1 MGKVVKLF
9 VKSAVH
15 MKKIFFFLLILAII
29 SSCSN
34 KGNGELTGVQ
44 NRPKFYQPDPT
55 GMAFIPL
62 GTYVMGVG
70 EEDVPYTQMN
80 NPKRVTVSSF
90 YMDETEITNNE
101 YRQFVYWVRDSIA
114 RDLLGQMNPEEFL
127 IEENVKT
134 GELYDPPFLNW
145 KTKIEWTEEE
155 TAQTLEEM
163 YLPENERYFRKKEI
177 DTRKLRYRYF
187 WIDLNAAARKDYS
200 QPADA
205 TDGAFANRP
214 QGREDRSVY
223 VHQEE
228 INVYPDTLCWIHDF
242 PYSYNEPLT
251 QSYFWHPTYDHYPV
265 VGVNW
270 NQARAFCVWR
280 TALFNNYLQSKKQAG
295 LNDFRL
301 PSEAEWEWAARG
313 GYEAN
318 PFPWGGP
325 YSKNEKGCLLA
336 NFKPNR
342 GNYVDDGGTTPVIVG
357 HYNANSFGLYDMSGN
372 VSEWTRSAF
381 DKAVNIITWDLNPDY
396 VYNAKPEDPIAMKR
410 KIIKGGSWKD
420 IEYYLLVS
428 TRDYEYQ
435 DTAKSYVGFRC
446 VQPYLGRS
454 KGDNPSKASNVY

>member
-1 MGKVVKLF
+1 MGKVVTLTE
-9 VKSAVH
+9 KSAVL
-15 MKKIFFFLLILAII
+15 MRKLFFFLFITAII

-34 KGNGELTGVQ
+34 SGNGELTGVQ
-44 NRPKFYQPDPT
+44 DRPKFNQPDPY

-70 EEDVPYTQMN
+70 EEDVPYSKMNTQ
-80 NPKRVTVSSF
+80 KRVTISSF

-101 YRQFVYWVRDSIA
+101 YRQFVYWVKDSMA
-114 RDLLGQMNPEEFL
+114 RTLLGDINPEEFL
-127 IEENVKT
+127 IEENTET

-145 KTKIEWTEEE
+145 E
-155 TAQTLEEM
+155 TAIDWQDEEVVLTLEELF
-163 YLPENERYFRKKEI
+163 LPENERYFRKKQL
-177 DTRKLRYRYF
+177 DTRKMRYRYF
-187 WIDLNAAARKDYS
+187 WIDLKSAARKDYS
-200 QPADA
+200 QEADP
-205 TDGAFANRP
+205 TDAGFANRR
-214 QGREDRSVY
+214 QGMDDRSVY
-223 VHQEE
+223 VREE
-228 INVYPDTLCWIHDF
+228 VINVYPDTLCWIHDF

-280 TALFNNYLQSKKQAG
+280 SALFNTYLNSKDQST

-325 YSKNEKGCLLA
+325 YSRNEKGCLLA

-342 GNYVDDGGTTPVIVG
+342 GNYVDDGGVTPVIAG
-357 HYNANSFGLYDMSGN
+357 HFEANSFGLYDMSGN

-381 DKAVNIITWDLNPDY
+381 DKTSGVMTWDMNPDY
-396 VYNAKPEDPIAMKR
+396 EYNAKPDDPIAMKR
-410 KIIKGGSWKD
+410 KVIKGGSWKD

-446 VQPYLGRS
+446 VMPYLGRS
-454 KGDNPSKASNVY
+454 KGDNPSRASNVY

>member
-1 MGKVVKLF
+1 MGKVVTLF

-15 MKKIFFFLLILAII
+15 MRKLFFFLFVTAII

-34 KGNGELTGVQ
+34 SGNGELTGVQ
-44 NRPKFYQPDPT
+44 DRPKFYQPDPY

-70 EEDVPYTQMN
+70 EEDVPYSKISS
-80 NPKRVTVSSF
+80 PKRVTVSSF

-101 YRQFVYWVRDSIA
+101 YRQFVYWVRDSMI
-114 RDLLGQMNPEEFL
+114 RTLLGDINPEEYL
-127 IEENVKT
+127 IEENEQT
-134 GELYDPPFLNW
+134 GELYDPPYLNW
-145 KTKIEWTEEE
+145 STDIDWEDEE
-155 TAQTLEEM
+155 TVQTIEEM
-163 YLPENERYFRKKEI
+163 YLPENERYFRKKQF
-177 DTRKLRYRYF
+177 DTRKLRYRYY
-187 WIDLNAAARKDYS
+187 WIDLKSAARKDYS
-200 QPADA
+200 QEADPTNA
-205 TDGAFANRP
+205 GFANRP
-214 QGREDRSVY
+214 QGMDDRSVY
-223 VHQEE
+223 VREE
-228 INVYPDTLCWIHDF
+228 VINVYPDTLCWIHDF

-280 TALFNNYLQSKKQAG
+280 SALFNAYLGGKGQAG

-325 YSKNEKGCLLA
+325 YSRNEKGCLLA

-342 GNYVDDGGTTPVIVG
+342 GNYVDDGGVTPVIVG
-357 HYNANSFGLYDMSGN
+357 HFEANSFGLYDMSGN
-372 VSEWTRSAF
+372 VAEWTRSSF
-381 DKAVNIITWDLNPDY
+381 NKSSNVITWDLNPDFD
-396 VYNAKPEDPIAMKR
+396 YNAKADDPIALKR
-410 KIIKGGSWKD
+410 KVIKGGSWKD

-446 VQPYLGRS
+446 VMPYLGRS

>member
-1 MGKVVKLF
+1 MGKVVTLF

-15 MKKIFFFLLILAII
+15 MRKVLFFLLATAII

-34 KGNGELTGVQ
+34 SGNGELTGVQ
-44 NRPKFYQPDPT
+44 DRPKFYQPDPY

-62 GTYVMGVG
+62 GSYVMGVG
-70 EEDVPYTQMN
+70 EEDVPYSQVT

-101 YRQFVYWVRDSIA
+101 YRQFVYWVRDSMV
-114 RDLLGQMNPEEFL
+114 RSLLGEINPEEYL
-127 IEENVKT
+127 IEENPET
-134 GELYDPPFLNW
+134 GELYDPPYLNW
-145 KTKIEWTEEE
+145 ESDIDWQDEE
-155 TAQTLEEM
+155 TVQTLEEL
-163 YLPENERYFRKKEI
+163 YLPENERYFRKKEF
-177 DTRKLRYRYF
+177 DTRKFKYRYY
-187 WIDLNAAARKDYS
+187 WIDLKSAAKKDYS
-200 QPADA
+200 QEADVS
-205 TDGAFANRP
+205 DGAFANRP
-214 QGREDRSVY
+214 QGMDDRSVY
-223 VHQEE
+223 VREE
-228 INVYPDTLCWIHDF
+228 VINVYPDTLCWIHDF

-280 TALFNNYLQSKKQAG
+280 SALFNNYLQSNNQAG

-325 YSKNEKGCLLA
+325 YSRNEKGCLLA

-342 GNYVDDGGTTPVIVG
+342 GNYVDDGGATTVIVG
-357 HYNANSFGLYDMSGN
+357 HFQANSFGLYDMSGN
-372 VSEWTRSAF
+372 VAEWTRSAY
-381 DKAVNIITWDLNPDY
+381 DKASGVITWDLNPDY
-396 VYNAKPEDPIAMKR
+396 EYNAKPDDPISLKR
-410 KIIKGGSWKD
+410 KVVKGGSWKD

-435 DTAKSYVGFRC
+435 DTATSYIGFRT
-446 VQPYLGRS
+446 VMPYLGRA
-454 KGDNPSKASNVY
+454 KGDNPSRASNVY

>member
-1 MGKVVKLF
+1 MGKVVTLTE
-9 VKSAVH
+9 KSAVL
-15 MKKIFFFLLILAII
+15 MRKLFFFLFITAII

-34 KGNGELTGVQ
+34 SGNGELTGVQ
-44 NRPKFYQPDPT
+44 DRPKFNQPDPY

-70 EEDVPYTQMN
+70 EEDVPYSKMNTQ
-80 NPKRVTVSSF
+80 KRVTISSF

-101 YRQFVYWVRDSIA
+101 YRQFVYWVKDSMA
-114 RDLLGQMNPEEFL
+114 RTLLGDINPEEFL
-127 IEENVKT
+127 IEENTET

-145 KTKIEWTEEE
+145 E
-155 TAQTLEEM
+155 TAIDWQDEEVVLTLEELF
-163 YLPENERYFRKKEI
+163 LPENERYFRKKQL
-177 DTRKLRYRYF
+177 DTRKMRYRYF
-187 WIDLNAAARKDYS
+187 WIDLKSAARKDYS
-200 QPADA
+200 QEADP
-205 TDGAFANRP
+205 TDAGFANRR
-214 QGREDRSVY
+214 QGMDDRSVY
-223 VHQEE
+223 VREE
-228 INVYPDTLCWIHDF
+228 VINVYPDTLCWIHDF

-280 TALFNNYLQSKKQAG
+280 SALFNTYLNGKDQAT

-325 YSKNEKGCLLA
+325 YSRNEKGCLLA

-342 GNYVDDGGTTPVIVG
+342 GNYVDDGGVTPVIAG
-357 HYNANSFGLYDMSGN
+357 HFEANSFGLYDMSGN

-381 DKAVNIITWDLNPDY
+381 DKTSGVMTWDMNPDY
-396 VYNAKPEDPIAMKR
+396 EYNAKPDDPLAMKR
-410 KIIKGGSWKD
+410 KVIKGGSWKD
-420 IEYYLLVS
+420 VEYYLLVS

-446 VQPYLGRS
+446 VMPYLGRS
-454 KGDNPSKASNVY
+454 KGDNPSRASNVY

>member
-1 MGKVVKLF
+1 MGKVVTLF

-15 MKKIFFFLLILAII
+15 MRKFLFFLLAAAII

-34 KGNGELTGVQ
+34 SGNGELTGVQ
-44 NRPKFYQPDPT
+44 DRPKFYQPDPY

-62 GTYVMGVG
+62 GSYVMGVG
-70 EEDVPYTQMN
+70 EEDVPYSQVT

-101 YRQFVYWVRDSIA
+101 YRQFVYWVRDSMV
-114 RDLLGQMNPEEFL
+114 RSLLGDINPEEYL
-127 IEENVKT
+127 IEEDPET

-145 KTKIEWTEEE
+145 ETDIDWEDEE
-155 TAQTLEEM
+155 TVQTLEEL
-163 YLPENERYFRKKEI
+163 YLPENERYFRKKEF
-177 DTRKLRYRYF
+177 DTRKMKYRYF
-187 WIDLNAAARKDYS
+187 WIDLKSAAKKDYS
-200 QPADA
+200 QEPDPTDA
-205 TDGAFANRP
+205 SFANRP
-214 QGREDRSVY
+214 QGMNDRSVY
-223 VHQEE
+223 VREE
-228 INVYPDTLCWIHDF
+228 VINVYPDTLCWIHDF

-280 TALFNNYLQSKKQAG
+280 SAQFNNYLRSNEQAG

-313 GYEAN
+313 GFEAN

-325 YSKNEKGCLLA
+325 YSRNEKGCLLA

-342 GNYVDDGGTTPVIVG
+342 GNYTDDGGATPVIVG
-357 HYNANSFGLYDMSGN
+357 HFQANSFGLYDMSGN
-372 VSEWTRSAF
+372 VAEWTRSAY
-381 DKAVNIITWDLNPDY
+381 DKASGIITWDLNPDY
-396 VYNAKPEDPIAMKR
+396 EYNAKEDDPIAMKR
-410 KIIKGGSWKD
+410 KVVKGGSWKD

-435 DTAKSYVGFRC
+435 DTAKSYIGFRC
-446 VQPYLGRS
+446 VMPYLGRS
-454 KGDNPSKASNVY
+454 KGDNPSRASNVY